1 MDEEKLAD
9 FIEYAS
15 NRLAGYEKG
24 EAQLFL
30 DHLFVA
36 FGHKGVVEAQAKLE
50 CQLIIDDKTKYA
62 DLLWPKRVLIE
73 MKGRGEKLE
82 KHFNQAKRYWDEAYE
97 RRTQYV
103 ILCNFDDFWIYDWNK
118 QREPLDKVSL
128 AELKDRWRALAFLCP
143 EPEKA
148 IFQNN
153 CVAVTEEVADI
164 IAELYKCLLARDIEP
179 EKAQRF
185 TLQCLVALFA
195 DDTGLFPKQGFFDD
209 LVSSCRE
216 GGEFSYDVFTQLFEK
231 MNSEVLPKA
240 GRFKGL
246 KYFNGGIFSKVYP
259 IELTPEELSLLATA
273 SKANWSK
280 VQPSIFGSIF
290 QDSLN
295 PKERHNAGAHYTSEA
310 DIMRII
316 EPTVLRPWRRKIAS
330 AKTLAELNSIR
341 EGLSKLRILD
351 PACGSGNFL
360 YVAFRE
366 LKHLELELFQK
377 ILDNYP
383 SAKPERLQSGIKSCQ
398 FYGIDTN
405 PLGIEL
411 AKVTLSMA
419 KKFAVD
425 AFNAFTKQHRFYEDT
440 EQPLPFDN
448 LDSNLIVADALF
460 TDWPKADIIIGN
472 PPYQSKNKMQ
482 GEFGREYLQRLHTT
496 FPDMSGRA
504 DYCVYW
510 FRKAH
515 DSLSEGGRAGLVGT
529 NTIRQTYSRVGG
541 LDYIVDNGGT
551 ILDAVGSMPWSGD
564 AAVHVSIVNWIKG
577 AEQNG
582 KRTLAIQ
589 KGERKNGSWEVY
601 KLDEIPTSL
610 SPAVDV
616 TGAKPLKTNAASGS
630 CYQGQTHGHKGFLLT
645 REARKELLRIEP
657 EAEEVTFPYLTA
669 DEMIGNNNSQPDR
682 YIIDFQPRDIFS
694 AKKYKNTFKIIES
707 SVLPTRQAAYDRE
720 TERNEKALAT
730 NHTAKVNHHH
740 ENFLKKWW
748 LLSYG
753 REELISKIKLVDRY
767 IACGQVTKRPIFE
780 FISSTIQP
788 NAALIAFPLND
799 DYSFGILQ
807 SSYHWEWFKEQCS
820 TLTERYRYT
829 SNTVFD
835 TFPWP
840 QWGMLLGTTTVTKRG
855 PQPKKTDLDYALD
868 VAIAARE
875 LRAVRKRIST
885 ENEYSLRDL
894 YRTLELPGANELRTA
909 QEKLDSAVKQ
919 AYLYKMPQ
927 EMKRMGVLEL
937 LLELNQLCAEAESS
951 GHTIV
956 PPGLPPF
963 AVRKRKFYSDDCVTL
978 IEQPT

>member
-1 MDEEKLAD
+1 MNEEKLAD

-15 NRLAGYEKG
+15 NRLTGYEKG

-50 CQLIIDDKTKYA
+50 CQLTIDDRTKYA

-82 KHFNQAKRYWDEAYE
+82 KHFSQAKRYWDEAYGE
-97 RRTQYV
+97 RTQYV
-103 ILCNFDDFWIYDWNK
+103 ILCNFDEFWIYDWNK
-118 QREPLDKVSL
+118 QRDPLDKVPL

-153 CVAVTEEVADI
+153 CVAVTEEVAEI
-164 IAELYKCLLARDIEP
+164 IAELYKSLLIRSIEP

-209 LVSSCRE
+209 IVSGCLE
-216 GGEFSYDVFTQLFEK
+216 GGESSYDVFTQLFEK
-231 MNSEVLPKA
+231 MNSQTPPDA

-259 IELTPEELSLLATA
+259 IDLTPEELNLLATA

-295 PKERHNAGAHYTSEA
+295 PKERHNAGTHYTSEA

-316 EPTVLRPWRRKIAS
+316 EPTVLRPWRRRIAS

-425 AFNAFTKQHRFYEDT
+425 AFNTFTKQHRFYEDT

-496 FPDMSGRA
+496 FPDMPGLA

-529 NTIRQTYSRVGG
+529 NTIRQTYSRAGG
-541 LDYIVDNGGT
+541 LDYIVDNSGT

-564 AAVHVSIVNWIKG
+564 AVVHVSIVNWIKG
-577 AEQNG
+577 SEQTG

-589 KGERKNGSWEVY
+589 KGERKDGSWDVY
-601 KLDEIPTSL
+601 KLDVIPPSL
-610 SPAVDV
+610 SPTVDV
-616 TGAKPLKTNAASGS
+616 TRATPLKTNVTSGT
-630 CYQGQTHGHKGFLLT
+630 CYQGQTHGHKGFLLSHEE
-645 REARKELLRIEP
+645 REELLRIEP
-657 EAEEVTFPYLTA
+657 EAGAVTFPYLIA
-669 DEMIGNNNSQPDR
+669 DEMIGTLSSQPQR
-682 YIIDFQPRDIFS
+682 YVIDFQSQDLFS
-694 AKKYKNTFKIIES
+694 ARRYKNTFKIIETK
-707 SVLPTRQAAYDRE
+707 VLPTRQTAYE
-720 TERNEKALAT
+720 NEVKRNAEVFAKT
-730 NHTAKVNHHH
+730 PNAKVNHHH
-740 ENFLKKWW
+740 ENFLNKWW
-748 LLSYG
+748 QLSYG
-753 REELISKIKLVDRY
+753 RDELIAKLKTIPRY
-767 IACGQVTKRPIFE
+767 IVCSRVTKRQIFE
-780 FISSTIQP
+780 FVSSSIKP
-788 NAALIAFPLND
+788 NDSLAVFAYGD

-807 SSYHWEWFKEQCS
+807 SSYHWEWFKARCS
-820 TLTERYRYT
+820 TLKSDFRYT

-840 QWGMLLGTTTVTKRG
+840 QWGTLPGITTVAKKGR
-855 PQPKKTDLDYALD
+855 QPKKVELDYALD
-868 VAIAARE
+868 VAVAARE
-875 LRAVRKRIST
+875 LRAVRRRICA
-885 ENEYSLRDL
+885 ENGYSLRDL

-937 LLELNQLCAEAESS
+937 LLELNQLCAEVESS
-951 GHTIV
+951 GHAIV
-956 PPGLPPF
+956 PPGLPQF
-963 AVRKRKFYSDDCVTL
+963 ATGRRKFYSNDCVTL
-978 IEQPT
+978 LKQPT

>member
-1 MDEEKLAD
+1 MNEERLAD

-15 NRLAGYEKG
+15 NRLTGYEKG

-50 CQLIIDDKTKYA
+50 CQLTIDDRTKYA

-82 KHFNQAKRYWDEAYE
+82 KHFSQAKRYWDEAYGE
-97 RRTQYV
+97 RTQYV
-103 ILCNFDDFWIYDWNK
+103 ILCNFDEFWIYDWNK
-118 QREPLDKVSL
+118 QRDPLDKVPL

-153 CVAVTEEVADI
+153 CVAVTEEVAEI
-164 IAELYKCLLARDIEP
+164 IAELYKSLLVRGIDP
-179 EKAQRF
+179 ERAQRF

-209 LVSSCRE
+209 LVSSCLE
-216 GGEFSYDVFTQLFEK
+216 GEESSYDVFTQLFEK
-231 MNSEVLPKA
+231 MNSETPPKA
-240 GRFKGL
+240 GKFKGL

-259 IELTPEELSLLATA
+259 IELTPEELNLLATA

-310 DIMRII
+310 DIMRVI
-316 EPTVLRPWRRKIAS
+316 EPTVLRPWRRRIAS
-330 AKTLAELNSIR
+330 AKTLAELNSIQ
-341 EGLSKLRILD
+341 EQLSELRILD

-472 PPYQSKNKMQ
+472 PPYQSKNKMVD
-482 GEFGREYLQRLHTT
+482 EFGPEYMQKLHERY
-496 FPDMSGRA
+496 PDISGRA

-515 DSLSEGGRAGLVGT
+515 DALPEGGRAGLVGT
-529 NTIRQTYSRVGG
+529 NTIRQTYSRTGG
-541 LDYIVDNGGT
+541 LDYIVNNSGT
-551 ILDAVGSMPWSGD
+551 ILDAVGTMPWSGD
-564 AAVHVSIVNWIKG
+564 AAVHISIVNWIRG
-577 AEQNG
+577 REQNG
-582 KRTLAIQ
+582 KRILAIQ
-589 KGERKNGSWEVY
+589 KGDQKDGPWEVY
-601 KLDEIPTSL
+601 KLDVIPSSL

-616 TGAKPLKTNAASGS
+616 TRARLLKTNASSGA
-630 CYQGQTHGHKGFLLT
+630 CYQGQTHGHKGFLLLIDE
-645 REARKELLRIEP
+645 RRALLEVEP
-657 EAEEVTFPYLTA
+657 EAEEVTFPYLIA
-669 DEMIGNNNSQPDR
+669 DEMIGILRSQPKR
-682 YIIDFQPRDIFS
+682 YVIDFQPRSTLPEVIRY
-694 AKKYKNTFKIIES
+694 KKTFEIIKQR
-707 SVLPTRQAAYDRE
+707 VLPTIA
-720 TERNEKALAT
+720 EKAKREMEKYENLT
-730 NHTAKVNHHH
+730 KKENVRQNHLET
-740 ENFLKKWW
+740 WW
-748 LLSYG
+748 LLWRR
-753 REELISKIKLVDRY
+753 REELIRKIGGMDRY
-767 IACGQVTKRPIFE
+767 IACGRVTKRQIFE
-780 FISSTIQP
+780 FISSSIRP
-788 NAALIAFPLND
+788 NDSLAVFAYSD

-807 SSYHWEWFKEQCS
+807 SSYHWEWFKERCS
-820 TLTERYRYT
+820 TLKADFRYT

-840 QWGMLLGTTTVTKRG
+840 QWGTLPGITPVTKKGR
-855 PQPKKTDLDYALD
+855 QPKKTELDYALD
-868 VAIAARE
+868 VAVAARE
-875 LRAVRKRIST
+875 LRAVRRRICA
-885 ENEYSLRDL
+885 ENSYSLRDL

-951 GHTIV
+951 GHAIV
-956 PPGLPPF
+956 PPGLPQF
-963 AVRKRKFYSDDCVTL
+963 ATGRRKFYSNDCVTPL
-978 IEQPT
+978 EQPT